1 MASSSF
7 HAAPVVQVQHSPG
20 SSSTGTA
27 DEAGQ
32 GEGLGYTLN
41 IPVSFGT
48 EDCDYFAHF
57 KDRIGPALRS
67 YNPDFILL
75 SAGFDAHWRDPLGDV
90 RLTTEGFGILSKIV
104 TDWASELCEGR
115 LVSVL
120 EGGYD
125 LKGLSE
131 STQVHLKALIEV

>member
-1 MASSSF
+1 MIIL
-7 HAAPVVQVQHSPG
+7 P
-20 SSSTGTA
+20 TLETA
-27 DEAGQ
+27 LA
-32 GEGLGYTLN
+32 
-41 IPVSFGT
+41 
-48 EDCDYFAHF
+48 
-57 KDRIGPALRS
+57 PALRT
-67 YNPDFILL
+67 YNPDFIFL
-75 SAGFDAHWRDPLGDV
+75 SAGFDAHWRDPLGDI
-90 RLTTEGFGILSKIV
+90 RLTTEGFSTLSKIV